1 MRKLLFGLILIVPA
15 LLVTPVYADDG
26 SSAPEE
32 GAVDLKLSP
41 ADWARENDAMNDRGS
56 FYFQHADTIGEGNMS
71 FSALYIVFLGIT
83 YAPTEEFQFSVHTL
97 PPIAAGI
104 PLVLFMSGKY
114 IVNRS
119 ATSVMSVVLDTSYV
133 SEEGNGG
140 GIFRLGMSGDH
151 FMGAE
156 GKTSLHWNL
165 SLLGGLGE
173 ADFINDFDG
182 QFFIGAVGVTH
193 RVSKKFALVLES
205 YVFGAQQGG
214 DLVSTLNINGHVLLP
229 VFYGARFTSKS
240 LSAELLFFK
249 PIGVDTGPLVM
260 GVPYLAFG
268 YRW

>member
-1 MRKLLFGLILIVPA
+1 MRTFIFGLVLILTT
-15 LLVTPVYADDG
+15 LFVTPVYADDG
-26 SSAPEE
+26 SAAPEE
-32 GAVDLKLSP
+32 GVVDLKLSP

-56 FYFQHADTIGEGNMS
+56 FYFHHADTIGEGNMS
-71 FSALYIVFLGIT
+71 FSTLYFVFMGIT
-83 YAPTEEFQFSVHTL
+83 YAPSENFQFSVHTL
-97 PPIAAGI
+97 PPITTDM
-104 PLVLFMSGKY
+104 PLVLFVSGKY
-114 IVNRS
+114 IVSRS

-133 SEEGNGG
+133 SESGSGG

-156 GKTSLHWNL
+156 GRTSLHWNF
-165 SLLGGLGE
+165 SLFGGLGE

-182 QFFIGAVGVTH
+182 QFFVGAVGVTH
-193 RVSKKFALVLES
+193 HVSKKLALVFET

-214 DLVSTLNINGHVLLP
+214 EIASSLNIDGHMLIP
-229 VFYGARFTSKS
+229 VFYGARFTSNS

-249 PIGVDTGPLVM
+249 PIGIDTGPLLM